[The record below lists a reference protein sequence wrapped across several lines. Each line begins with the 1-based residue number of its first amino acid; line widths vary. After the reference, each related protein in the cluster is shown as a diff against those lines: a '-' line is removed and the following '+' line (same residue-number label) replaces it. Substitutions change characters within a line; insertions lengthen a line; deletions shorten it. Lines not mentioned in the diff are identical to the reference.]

1 MPFRPSLIVHGGAWN
16 IPDSAVAAC
25 RNGCHRALERGWAV
39 LARGGRAIDAVE
51 ASIMVLEDDPV
62 FDAGTGAHL
71 NRDGHIELDAIV
83 MDGDTLGAGA
93 VAAVHGVKNPILLA
107 RRVLERS
114 PHMMLVGPGAEQ
126 FAREEGLPLADES
139 ALIVDRERELWR
151 AFRAT
156 GCDPDF
162 GSVAK
167 GTVGAVARDVH
178 GSLVAAT
185 STGGTLGKHPG
196 RVGDSPLIGCGCY
209 ADTTA
214 GAVSTTGEGEAIMRI
229 VMAKTAVEMMRA
241 GMAPAAAAEACL
253 RLLRE
258 RARGM
263 GGLILLDASGA
274 PGFAF
279 TTPRMAFGYVG
290 TDDQFVIPG
299 DRTKAEL

>member
-1 MPFRPSLIVHGGAWN
+1 VTNRPSLIVHGGAWN
-16 IPDSAVAAC
+16 IPDDAVAAC
-25 RNGCHRALERGWAV
+25 RSGCHRALERGWAV
-39 LARGGRAIDAVE
+39 LAQGGRAIDAVE
-51 ASIMVLEDDPV
+51 AAIMVLEDDPV

-83 MDGDTLGAGA
+83 MDGDTLRAGA
-93 VAAVHGVKNPILLA
+93 VAAVHGVRNPILLA
-107 RRVLERS
+107 RRVLEQS

-126 FAREEGLPLADES
+126 FARETGIPLCDES
-139 ALIVDRERELWR
+139 ALIVERERAVWR
-151 AFRAT
+151 TYRET

-167 GTVGAVARDVH
+167 GTVGAVAMDTR

-229 VMAKTAVEMMRA
+229 VMAKTAVEMMRG
-241 GMAPAAAAEACL
+241 GMSPSLAAESCL
-253 RLLRE
+253 RVLRE

-263 GGLILLDASGA
+263 GGLILLDPSGA

-290 TDDQFVIPG
+290 SDD
-299 DRTKAEL
+299 ELVVP

>member
-1 MPFRPSLIVHGGAWN
+1 MTHSPSLIVHGGAWN
-16 IPDSAVAAC
+16 IPDDAVAAC
-25 RNGCHRALERGWAV
+25 RSGCQRALERGWAI
-39 LARGGRAIDAVE
+39 LSQGGRAIDAIE
-51 ASIMVLEDDPV
+51 AAIMVLEDDPV

-83 MDGDTLGAGA
+83 MDGDTLRAGA
-93 VAAVHGVKNPILLA
+93 VAAVHNIRNPIVLA

-114 PHMMLVGPGAEQ
+114 PHVMLVGPGAEQ
-126 FAREEGLPLADES
+126 FAREEGMPFCDES
-139 ALIVDRERELWR
+139 ELIVDRERAVWR
-151 AFRAT
+151 AYCET
-156 GCDPDF
+156 GRDPDF

-167 GTVGAVARDVH
+167 GTVGAVARDTR

-229 VMAKTAVEMMRA
+229 VMAKTAAEMMRA
-241 GMAPAAAAEACL
+241 GMSPSATAEACL
-253 RLLRE
+253 RVLRE
-258 RARGM
+258 RVGGM
-263 GGLILLDASGA
+263 GGLILLDPSGA

-279 TTPRMAFGYVG
+279 TTPRMALGYVG
-290 TDDQFVIPG
+290 ADDQFVVP
-299 DRTKAEL
+299 